1 MEGQI
6 KNKWDWIT
14 LKKIGLEGLKLAC
27 ITGSIFTLKAVLDL
41 DLGEYAVIAV
51 PIIRWI
57 IGNLEQFNKG
67 E

>member
-6 KNKWDWIT
+6 KNKWDLIT
-14 LKKIGLEGLKLAC
+14 LKKIGLEGLKLAG
-27 ITGSIFTLKAVLDL
+27 ITASIFILKAVLDL
-41 DLGEYAVIAV
+41 DLGQYAVVAV